1 MNKNSVKKI
10 GQRQWYFYNHDVLLN
25 NKCLRHSMKR
35 IQSRKHR
42 IGAYESKF
50 IYHGLMIKI
59 CILNNEYDRLGFGY

>member
-1 MNKNSVKKI
+1 
-10 GQRQWYFYNHDVLLN
+10 
-25 NKCLRHSMKR
+25 MKR